1 MSIAEIKS
9 TLFDYRYEL
18 LAVLL
23 TTIVFGGGVVPSPLF
38 EDLFLPVIIFLA
50 AVLSVV
56 LVQNRGI
63 SLRLTFTVFAFMAL
77 LLMVL
82 RLFTNFHFQVR
93 ITSLLIFILFFA
105 ALSYELF
112 RQMVSEKAVNRKII
126 FAAFDCDLLLGVLGV
141 LGGMLFSLLIMLDAN
156 AFTNVGSE
164 ELLFNKMNYF
174 SFITLTSIGYG
185 DITPNSLLAEKVTA
199 FFGLIAHFYS
209 VVIVGIIVGKY
220 VSARS

>member
-1 MSIAEIKS
+1 MSLAEIKS
-9 TLFDYRYEL
+9 ILFTYRFEI

-23 TTIVFGGGVVPSPLF
+23 TTIIFGGGAVPSTIF
-38 EDLFLPVIIFLA
+38 EDVFLPVIIFLA
-50 AVLSVV
+50 AVLAVVSV
-56 LVQNRGI
+56 QKRSM
-63 SLRLTFTVFAFMAL
+63 SLRVAFGAFALMAL

-82 RLFTNFHFQVR
+82 RLFTDFHLQVR
-93 ITSLLIFILFFA
+93 VTSLLIFILFFA

-112 RQMVSEKAVNRKII
+112 RQMVSEKEVTRSII
-126 FAAFDCDLLLGVLGV
+126 FAAFDCYLLLGV
-141 LGGMLFSLLIMLDAN
+141 LGGMLFSLLILLDPD
-156 AFTNVGSE
+156 AFTNVGTES
-164 ELLFNKMNYF
+164 LLFNKMNYF

>member
-112 RQMVSEKAVNRKII
+112 RQMVSEKAVNREII
-126 FAAFDCDLLLGVLGV
+126 FAAFDCYLLLGV